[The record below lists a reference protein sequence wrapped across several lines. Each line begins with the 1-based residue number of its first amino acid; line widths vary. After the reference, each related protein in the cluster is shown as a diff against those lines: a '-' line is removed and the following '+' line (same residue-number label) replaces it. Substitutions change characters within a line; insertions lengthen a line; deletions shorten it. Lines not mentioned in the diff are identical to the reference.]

1 MRGLRCL
8 AMGPAVARPSG
19 EQPLIRTFQVAVLS
33 SPGTRIIPGLR
44 DPLPNMLI
52 SCWDSSFDCRSSIS
66 YRDAEHIDYVRL
78 FRVTARRT
86 AKNNG
91 PFQRVPVMARAMAES
106 ERYLTP

>member
-1 MRGLRCL
+1 M
-8 AMGPAVARPSG
+8 
-19 EQPLIRTFQVAVLS
+19 LS
-33 SPGTRIIPGLR
+33 SPGDRIVLGLR

-86 AKNNG
+86 PKKAG
-91 PFQRVPVMARAMAES
+91 PFQRTFVIARAIADS
-106 ERYLTP
+106 DL